1 MKETLVASEGLKA
14 WRYPIRNNSYPVA
27 RETDLKGNSMFL
39 HRREWLLGAAGG
51 LALSLTGATAMAQRA
66 ASQGVRAIAF
76 DAFPVF
82 DPRPVFAL
90 AEELFPGKGQRAERD
105 LAHPPV

>member
-1 MKETLVASEGLKA
+1 M
-14 WRYPIRNNSYPVA
+14 I
-27 RETDLKGNSMFL
+27 L

-66 ASQGVRAIAF
+66 ASQDVRAIVF

-90 AEELFPGKGQRAERD
+90 AEELFPGKGGLLSETWRIRQFEYAWLRTIAERYAD
-105 LAHPPV
+105 F